1 MVKPYIPNRGDII
14 KLSFS
19 PQVGREQAGYR
30 PALVLS
36 PFAYNRKSHFVLAC
50 PVTNTI
56 KGWRFE
62 VILAPEMKTSGV
74 VLTDQIRALDWQSRK
89 VKFIEKATPEV
100 VEEALAKTSV
110 LVS

>member
-1 MVKPYIPNRGDII
+1 
-14 KLSFS
+14 
-19 PQVGREQAGYR
+19 
-30 PALVLS
+30 
-36 PFAYNRKSHFVLAC
+36 
-50 PVTNTI
+50 
-56 KGWRFE
+56 
-62 VILAPEMKTSGV
+62 MKTSGV